1 MAKWIRRILIGAG
14 AFVGVAVL
22 ALAALIAGDGLL
34 GQGRLDALA
43 HTRIPNAGGP
53 EVRAYVARPQAP
65 GPHPAVIMIHEFWGL
80 KPEILGK
87 ADALAEEGYIVV
99 APDLFRGS
107 TTSLVPRAIFQVVSN
122 PPAQINADLD
132 AVFAW
137 LSSQPDV
144 RADRIAIMGFCFG
157 GGASLRYSLT
167 NSRIAA
173 TAIFYGSVIGDAGQ
187 LAALPGPVLGIFGG
201 ADVSIPL
208 SEVQAF
214 EAGLQQAGVPHEIT
228 VYEGQP
234 HAFVTSMEEIRR
246 GGVQQQAWNQFLAF
260 LNRSLRSEQSQ
271 ARHSALRS
279 DASAY
284 DFSAHDLRYLLML
297 AVLHAGHSH

>member
-1 MAKWIRRILIGAG
+1 MATWIKRILIGSG
-14 AFVGVAVL
+14 AFVGLAIL
-22 ALAALIAGDGLL
+22 ALVALIAGDGLL
-34 GQGRLDALA
+34 GQGRLDALTN
-43 HTRIPNAGGP
+43 TRIANTAGP
-53 EVRAYVARPQAP
+53 ELRAYVARPQTP

-80 KPEILGK
+80 KPEIAGK
-87 ADALAEEGYIVV
+87 ADALAEQGYIVV

-122 PPAQINADLD
+122 PPAQVNADLD

-137 LSSQPDV
+137 LASQPDV
-144 RADRIAIMGFCFG
+144 RADRIAVMGFCFG
-157 GGASLRYSLT
+157 GGTSLRYSLT
-167 NSRIAA
+167 NNQIAA

-208 SEVQAF
+208 SEVRAF

-246 GGVQQQAWNQFLAF
+246 GGAQQQAWNQLLAF
-260 LNRSLRSEQSQ
+260 LDRSLRSEQSHT
-271 ARHSALRS
+271 RAL
-279 DASAY
+279 ASRGEGAH
-284 DFSAHDLRYLLML
+284 DFSAVDLRYLLML

>member
-1 MAKWIRRILIGAG
+1 MAKWIKRILIGAC

-22 ALAALIAGDGLL
+22 ALIALIAGDGLL

-43 HTRIPNAGGP
+43 TIRVPNMTGP
-53 EVRAYVARPQAP
+53 EVRAYVAKPQTP

-80 KPEILGK
+80 KPEIVGK

-122 PPAQINADLD
+122 PPTQVYADLD

-167 NSRIAA
+167 NSQIAA
-173 TAIFYGSVIGDAGQ
+173 TAIFYGSVISDAGQ

-234 HAFVTSMEEIRR
+234 HAFVTSMEEIRW
-246 GGVQQQAWNQFLAF
+246 GGVQQQAWNQFLTF
-260 LNRSLRSEQSQ
+260 LDRSLRGETSHTRSV
-271 ARHSALRS
+271 ASRWDADAHDLRAL
-279 DASAY
+279 
-284 DFSAHDLRYLLML
+284 DLRYLLML